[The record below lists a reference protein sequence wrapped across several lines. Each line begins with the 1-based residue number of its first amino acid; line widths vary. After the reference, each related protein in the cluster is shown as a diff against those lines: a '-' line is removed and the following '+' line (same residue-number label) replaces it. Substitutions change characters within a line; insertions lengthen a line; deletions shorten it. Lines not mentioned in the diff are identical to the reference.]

1 LLPNTEVGR
10 RIQKLRNIRQLSQE
24 ALGLKLD
31 PAVTRASIA
40 NIEAGKQRI
49 LAHTLVQIADALDA
63 ELAEIALADRPIT
76 RTAQE
81 SLVPDEKVEAELA
94 EKLQLS
100 PERAKKLA
108 AKMKKPKK
116 EIKR

>member
-1 LLPNTEVGR
+1 MKPIEPFYVEVGR
-10 RIQKLRNIRQLSQE
+10 RIQKLRNTRQLSQE

-31 PAVTRASIA
+31 PTVTRASIA

-49 LAHTLVQIADALDA
+49 LAHTLVQIADALNA

-76 RTAQE
+76 RAAQE

-94 EKLQLS
+94 EKLQ
-100 PERAKKLA
+100 
-108 AKMKKPKK
+108 
-116 EIKR
+116 